1 MSEHVYCGIDPG
13 AHGAAAAVGDDF
25 HRSIRFSKLTEEEI
39 YKALWTINADC
50 RSMNRNITFILE
62 KVSIRPTD
70 GRGSG
75 AKFMAQFGMLRGF
88 LIALEV
94 RRIEIAPVVW
104 SRKMGR
110 IDPKGTSITDKKRLN
125 QQLAESLYPGHGII
139 RETCDAYLLAE
150 YGRRFC
156 Q

>member
-1 MSEHVYCGIDPG
+1 MRDKVFCGIDPG

-25 HRSIRFSKLTEEEI
+25 HKCARFSKLTEEEI
-39 YKALWTINADC
+39 YNFLWSINSNC
-50 RSMNRNITFILE
+50 ISMNRHITFILE

-88 LIALEV
+88 LIALGV
-94 RRIEIAPVVW
+94 RRIEVPPVVW
-104 SRKMGR
+104 CKKLGR
-110 IDPKGTSITDKKRLN
+110 IDPKGTSITEKKRRN
-125 QQLAESLYPGHGII
+125 QQLAESLYPGCGII
-139 RETCDAYLLAE
+139 RETCDAYLIAE

-156 Q
+156 D